1 MLKTRVD
8 TDGGEVALLQESV
21 ELSSTLNRLDKDAD
35 LVEFEIVQQVVE
47 LPVLLPLLE
56 LEVELLK
63 TVEGQ
68 LGLIIDVNFKRLQH
82 INQLAR
88 QED

>member
-1 MLKTRVD
+1 MD
-8 TDGGEVALLQESV
+8 ADGGEVALLQESI

-35 LVEFEIVQQVVE
+35 LVEFKIVQQVVE

-63 TVEGQ
+63 TVESQ
-68 LGLIIDVNFKRLQH
+68 LGLVINVNFKRLQH
-82 INQLAR
+82 INKLAT
-88 QED
+88 QKD

>member
-1 MLKTRVD
+1 MD
-8 TDGGEVALLQESV
+8 TDGREVALLQESV

-35 LVEFEIVQQVVE
+35 LVEFEVVQQVVE

-68 LGLIIDVNFKRLQH
+68 LGLVIDVNFEGLQH
-82 INQLAR
+82 IHQLAP

>member
-1 MLKTRVD
+1 MD
-8 TDGGEVALLQESV
+8 ADGGEVALLQESI
-21 ELSSTLNRLDKDAD
+21 ELSGTLNRLDKDAD

-63 TVEGQ
+63 TVESQ
-68 LGLIIDVNFKRLQH
+68 LGLVINVNFKRLQH
-82 INQLAR
+82 INKLAT
-88 QED
+88 QKD

>member
-1 MLKTRVD
+1 MD
-8 TDGGEVALLQESV
+8 TDGREVAFLQESV

-35 LVEFEIVQQVVE
+35 LVEFEVVQQVVE

-68 LGLIIDVNFKRLQH
+68 LGLVIDVNFKGLQH
-82 INQLAR
+82 IHQLAP

>member
-1 MLKTRVD
+1 MD
-8 TDGGEVALLQESV
+8 TDGREVALLQESV

-63 TVEGQ
+63 TVESQ
-68 LGLIIDVNFKRLQH
+68 LGLVIHVNFKRLRH
-82 INQLAR
+82 INQLAT
-88 QED
+88 QKY

>member
-1 MLKTRVD
+1 MD
-8 TDGGEVALLQESV
+8 ADGGEVALLQESI

-63 TVEGQ
+63 TVESQ
-68 LGLIIDVNFKRLQH
+68 LGLVININFKRLQH
-82 INQLAR
+82 INKLAM
-88 QED
+88 QKD